1 MWKIYTL
8 SNKRKIMK
16 NKHIKMF
23 EAFSSDKE
31 IENSLIEKIYEEW
44 KANYNPDFSLFE
56 DEGAYQEPS
65 TELDIFD
72 DSETLT
78 RGEKAAAAREF
89 QIMTRPQLGVLYL
102 AALGQNDE
110 NNKGKYLLGIPGME
124 GFGYLDPSSRSFE
137 ISVPAIADAIGLD
150 SSRTAARTIK
160 KFVLLING
168 QREATME
175 ESIYPKLI
183 KAFDDFA
190 SVNPKEL
197 QMRAA
202 GIIQNPDEYTLNRD
216 KAESEREMASERR
229 AQKKNMEIQIGD
241 KVYSLFKTL
250 RGFKKPD
257 GSQPFANPR
266 KAFDRA
272 IEKIASETSMRIEDV
287 ANAYRNYL
295 KKQNILDQINYP
307 A

>member
-1 MWKIYTL
+1 
-8 SNKRKIMK
+8 MK
-16 NKHIKMF
+16 NKYIKMF
-23 EAFSSDKE
+23 EAFSSEQE
-31 IENSLIEKIYEEW
+31 IENKLIEKIYETW
-44 KANYNPDFSLFE
+44 KINYAPSISLFE
-56 DEGAYQEPS
+56 DEEILEDTN

-102 AALGQNDE
+102 AALGQSEEND
-110 NNKGKYLLGIPGME
+110 KGKYLIGIPGMA
-124 GFGYLDPSSRSFE
+124 GFGYIDPSSRIFE
-137 ISVPAIADAIGLD
+137 ISVPAIADSIGLD

-183 KAFDDFA
+183 KAYDDFS
-190 SVNPKEL
+190 SVNPREI
-197 QMRAA
+197 QARAA

-216 KAESEREMASERR
+216 KAESEREIA
-229 AQKKNMEIQIGD
+229 AQKRAEKKNLEIQIGD

-250 RGFKKPD
+250 RAFTKED
-257 GSQPFANPR
+257 GSQPFANPK
-266 KAFDRA
+266 KAFDKA
-272 IEKIASETSMRIEDV
+272 IEKIATQTSMEIEDV
-287 ANAYRNYL
+287 ANAYKNYL
-295 KKQNILDQINYP
+295 KKLNILDAINYP